1 MKTIDIFGYSFSAI
15 KLRKLRAA
23 LTTLGVVIGIAAIVA
38 LLSITQGLQT
48 TLTNQL
54 NQGLSANTLIVT
66 PGSGGFLSGAGGGG
80 GGGGFGGGGAGGA
93 GGNGGAGGGFG
104 GGGFGG
110 SDTSGFHLYVN
121 YTSEI
126 NALSPDIQSSI
137 AIISRAGYIQSGN
150 LNRSVTIYG
159 VDFNQYA
166 QIYSTT
172 FVAASGS
179 IPTNPTGT
187 EAVVGTRVN
196 DPGQNGTLFFGA
208 GDSINVVWTN
218 ATVLPPINESYTAT
232 VSGVLGKIG
241 GFGIGG
247 PSDTGVYI
255 PIDQA
260 EKFFGTD
267 QADMIIVQLK
277 NHDSATINAT
287 STEITKHFSNQV
299 SVISATAVLS
309 LLTSIFSLLN
319 LFLGGIAAISLLVAG
334 IGIMNIMI
342 VSLIER
348 TREIGILK
356 ALGMKSRTVL
366 TIFLG
371 ESIIIGLM
379 GAIIGIVLGWI
390 LANVTARILSSGV
403 FGGGGGF
410 AITPLLTPE
419 VLVGA
424 LVFGVGISVIFAL
437 YPAWRASKLKPVEA
451 LRYE

>member
-1 MKTIDIFGYSFSAI
+1 MKTTDIFGYSFSAI

-38 LLSITQGLQT
+38 LLSITQGLQA
-48 TLTNQL
+48 TLTNEL

-66 PGSGGFLSGAGGGG
+66 SGSSFLSGGGPNTGG
-80 GGGGFGGGGAGGA
+80 GGGGFGGGGTTD
-93 GGNGGAGGGFG
+93 N
-104 GGGFGG
+104 
-110 SDTSGFHLYVN
+110 SGFKLYVN
-121 YTSEI
+121 YTTEI
-126 NALSPDIQSSI
+126 TGLSSDITNSM
-137 AIISRAGYIQSGN
+137 AIISRTGYINAEN
-150 LNRSVTIYG
+150 LNRTVTING

-166 QIYSTT
+166 QFYSTT
-172 FVAASGS
+172 FVAASGT
-179 IPTNPTGT
+179 IPLNPT
-187 EAVVGTRVN
+187 ENQVVVGTRVN
-196 DPGQNGTLFFGA
+196 QPGQNGTIFFGT
-208 GDSINVVWTN
+208 GDTINVTWTN
-218 ATVLPPINESYTAT
+218 ATVLPPTNETYPAD
-232 VSGVLGKIG
+232 VSGVLDKIG

-247 PSDTGVYI
+247 PSDTGIYI
-255 PIDQA
+255 PINKAQS
-260 EKFFGTD
+260 FFGTD
-267 QADMIIVQLK
+267 QCDMILVQIK
-277 NHDSATINAT
+277 NNDNATITNVSKA
-287 STEITKHFSNQV
+287 ITDHFSNQV
-299 SVISATAVLS
+299 SVVSATAVLT
-309 LLTSIFSLLN
+309 LLTSVFSILQ

-371 ESIIIGLM
+371 ESIIIGLL
-379 GAIIGIVLGWI
+379 GAVIGIISGWI
-390 LANVTARILSSGV
+390 LANLTARILGSGF

-410 AITPLLTPE
+410 QITPLLTPE

-424 LVFGVGISVIFAL
+424 LAFGIGVSVIFAL

>member
-1 MKTIDIFGYSFSAI
+1 MKTFDIFGYSFSAI

-38 LLSITQGLQT
+38 LLSITQGLQAT
-48 TLTNQL
+48 ITGEL

-66 PGSGGFLSGAGGGG
+66 PSSGGGL
-80 GGGGFGGGGAGGA
+80 GGA
-93 GGNGGAGGGFG
+93 GGFG

-110 SDTSGFHLYVN
+110 GLGGGESSGSSGFALYVN

-126 NALSPDIQSSI
+126 NALSPDIDTSV
-137 AIISRAGYIQSGN
+137 AVISQGGYVQTDN

-159 VDFNQYA
+159 VDFEQYA
-166 QIYSTT
+166 QVYSTT
-172 FVAASGS
+172 FIAESGT
-179 IPTNPTGT
+179 IPTNPADTD
-187 EAVVGTRVN
+187 AIVGTRVN
-196 DPGQNGTLFFGA
+196 QPGQNGTIYFNP
-208 GDSINVVWTN
+208 GDAINITFTN
-218 ATVLPPINESYTAT
+218 ATVLPPVNETYTAD
-232 VSGVLGKIG
+232 VSGVLQKIG

-255 PIDQA
+255 PISKA
-260 EKFFGTD
+260 ESFFNTT
-267 QADMIIVQLK
+267 QCDMIIVKL
-277 NHDSATINAT
+277 NSSDNATISNVTKA
-287 STEITKHFSNQV
+287 ITDHFSNQV
-299 SVISATAVLS
+299 SVISSTAVLS
-309 LLTSIFSLLN
+309 LLTNIFSILQ

-371 ESIIIGLM
+371 ESVIIGLL
-379 GAIIGIVLGWI
+379 GAIIGIISGWG
-390 LANVTARILSSGV
+390 LAVVVARILGSGI

-410 AITPLLTPE
+410 TIVPLLTPE
-419 VLVGA
+419 VLAGA
-424 LVFGVGISVIFAL
+424 LAFGIGVSVIFAL